1 MVIII
6 VEYKGR
12 KKLLYVWKERR
23 TTPGKSKGV
32 ICLLERWNHFQIN
45 NIETQAEGIL
55 EKST

>member
-12 KKLLYVWKERR
+12 KKLLYVWKER

-32 ICLLERWNHFQIN
+32 ICLLEWWNHFQIN